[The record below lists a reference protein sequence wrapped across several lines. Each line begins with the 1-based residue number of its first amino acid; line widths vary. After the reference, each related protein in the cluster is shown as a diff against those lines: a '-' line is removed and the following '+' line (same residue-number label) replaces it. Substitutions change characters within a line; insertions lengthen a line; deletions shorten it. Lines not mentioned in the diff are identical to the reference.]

1 MSPFK
6 KESIYQKQNSEI
18 LKDSIDDSSVDLKGA
33 NHHNQTGQ
41 YYPPGVDNGL
51 QLTARKKKKKNEG
64 LDPTSK
70 GRELCQQTMSMEE
83 DLYEPC
89 MRLQSWMIS

>member
-18 LKDSIDDSSVDLKGA
+18 FKDSIDDSSVDLKGA

-41 YYPPGVDNGL
+41 HYPPGVNNGL
-51 QLTARKKKKKNEG
+51 QLTARKKKKNKGKKN
-64 LDPTSK
+64 K
-70 GRELCQQTMSMEE
+70 TMKALIPQAKEE
-83 DLYEPC
+83 NFLNK
-89 MRLQSWMIS
+89 Q

>member
-1 MSPFK
+1 MTLLL
-6 KESIYQKQNSEI
+6 I
-18 LKDSIDDSSVDLKGA
+18 LKEQTIIIRQGNIILQELTMVSSW
-33 NHHNQTGQ
+33 Q
-41 YYPPGVDNGL
+41 PE
-51 QLTARKKKKKNEG
+51 KKKKKNEG